1 MFINK
6 RSHIDI
12 HTHLFETHP
21 NAQVPL
27 RSPIGMKRRL
37 EGGLIQNDTRNQLQV
52 AGLFPQ
58 SFIMLKSK
66 ISSKTIQWRSAPKF
80 SQKKKNRQNPRNQRG
95 GPRCFIVTSQPPS
108 LLISQ
113 PLRRHWEGSQ
123 TDAMPTDT
131 ESKGSLLPVPDRS
144 QGKNGF
150 SAGRLRLCGCWRMYH

>member
-1 MFINK
+1 MTPLFPPKAIFCLQCSPPLPRQHHRCSCQQDETRNLGFCDPQSAPSKLLMFINK

-12 HTHLFETHP
+12 PTHLFETHP

-37 EGGLIQNDTRNQLQV
+37 EGGLIQNDIRNQLQV

-80 SQKKKNRQNPRNQRG
+80 SQKKKKSKNQRNQRWA
-95 GPRCFIVTSQPPS
+95 PVVS
-108 LLISQ
+108 L
-113 PLRRHWEGSQ
+113 
-123 TDAMPTDT
+123 
-131 ESKGSLLPVPDRS
+131 
-144 QGKNGF
+144 
-150 SAGRLRLCGCWRMYH
+150 